1 MQLKDHIPVAYA
13 RRLAHSIGR
22 YLKDRYGATKVLLFG
37 SLTLGAY
44 NPDFSDIDVY
54 FEGVREE
61 LVASAMA
68 TAAATSASA
77 TSSDANVLT
86 TSRPNTSHPSCAPAS
101 ARSARRSN
109 PLQFNKNNIPHIH
122 NASPA
127 TEGRREKEVM
137 PQDQDTSSKDQAT
150 GRAPKARPVFFSGG
164 LGKGQRDPAH
174 GGAIFSRLSYGQVA
188 D

>member
-68 TAAATSASA
+68 
-77 TSSDANVLT
+77 D
-86 TSRPNTSHPSCAPAS
+86 C
-101 ARSARRSN
+101 RRN
-109 PLQFNKNNIPHIH
+109 FGERDI
-122 NASPA
+122 
-127 TEGRREKEVM
+127 
-137 PQDQDTSSKDQAT
+137 T
-150 GRAPKARPVFFSGG
+150 GRKRIDYVQAEHLSPELRARISKVGEE
-164 LGKGQRDPAH
+164 
-174 GGAIFSRLSYGQVA
+174 I
-188 D
+188 